1 VSGKTQKEEGWFLR
15 GYFANSGLV
24 VEKQNTSE
32 REIAAIDLVTAVS

>member
-1 VSGKTQKEEGWFLR
+1 VSGKTQKEGEWFLR

-32 REIAAIDLVTAVS
+32 REIAAIDLVAAVS